1 MAGDNS
7 NHPVWRDME
16 NHPVWDV
23 DPKYRALKGVA
34 HYSHRYG
41 WPAPPDDRIR
51 LVTNSYI
58 IPSMVAR
65 VVTNVAKPK
74 EAMVWAETAIER
86 LVTR

>member
-1 MAGDNS
+1 
-7 NHPVWRDME
+7 
-16 NHPVWDV
+16 
-23 DPKYRALKGVA
+23 L
-34 HYSHRYG
+34 YG